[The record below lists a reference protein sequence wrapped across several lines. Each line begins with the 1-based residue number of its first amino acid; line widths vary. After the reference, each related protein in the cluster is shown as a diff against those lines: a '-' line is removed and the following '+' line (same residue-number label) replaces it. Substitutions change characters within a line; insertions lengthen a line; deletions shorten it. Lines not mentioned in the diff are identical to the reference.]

1 MYFGHVLAIT
11 EISERVLQH
20 GLLDFRYR
28 LGNAPSPPG
37 SSDEEEREEDTEEA
51 PNRSSIQDQ
60 PKNTPKKQHD
70 GSLYTLI
77 IIMSSNCLILNLRGG
92 GCWSRNCFAHFST
105 QFRRK
110 TSYIHICET
119 E

>member
-11 EISERVLQH
+11 EISERFLQH

-60 PKNTPKKQHD
+60 PKNPPKKQHD

-77 IIMSSNCLILNLRGG
+77 IITSSNCLILKLRGG
-92 GCWSRNCFAHFST
+92 VLVEKLFCSFFNPLISL
-105 QFRRK
+105 
-110 TSYIHICET
+110 YI
-119 E
+119 